1 VHRRLLG
8 ALAWVTRTLQNQ
20 GLKGRFKA
28 IDSRFLQMG
37 GKRMH
42 ATVDVDFITLVI
54 QTAETAARGAG
65 ELTALL

>member
-1 VHRRLLG
+1 
-8 ALAWVTRTLQNQ
+8 
-20 GLKGRFKA
+20 
-28 IDSRFLQMG
+28 MG